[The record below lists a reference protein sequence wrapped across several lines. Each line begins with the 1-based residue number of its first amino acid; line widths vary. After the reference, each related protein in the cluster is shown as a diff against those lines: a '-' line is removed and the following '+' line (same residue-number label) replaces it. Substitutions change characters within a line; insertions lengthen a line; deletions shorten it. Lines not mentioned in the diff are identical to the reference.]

1 MNEKR
6 DGSNH
11 ASGPQADERH
21 PDGIGTGSGTRM
33 KSGQAPARRHEG
45 GGSETPNGGAA
56 AGEAPAAGGEP
67 DVRAQI
73 IEKLHTVF
81 DPEIPVDIYELGL
94 IYEIDVKPSGDVH
107 ITMTLTS
114 PACPSAQELP
124 MAVRGAASV
133 VPAVKDVEVDVV
145 FDPPWS
151 PEKMSEDARLALGMM

>member
-6 DGSNH
+6 DETTATTGPQGQARHESTEARRQEEAESAAPKSDA
-11 ASGPQADERH
+11 ASGD
-21 PDGIGTGSGTRM
+21 
-33 KSGQAPARRHEG
+33 
-45 GGSETPNGGAA
+45 GGAA
-56 AGEAPAAGGEP
+56 AGEP

-124 MAVRGAASV
+124 AAVRGAASV

-151 PEKMSEDARLALGMM
+151 PEKMSEEARVALGMM